1 MATIASAQSGNWSVG
16 STWVGGV
23 APTAADDITVA
34 SGHTVTLDAAF
45 IVEKTLTVNGKLD
58 LSTYNLAIGNGTAKD
73 GTLTLGPGA
82 ELAIGAGGLTL
93 NNCYFLSTATSSQW
107 AKVTGTGAIT
117 RGAVLSDPK
126 QRIVPRYV
134 SFQTTGA
141 ITLGSGNTSGA
152 VVSPTLDLTNT
163 VFVGCGTLSLGR
175 SGYPAQAA
183 TDMIFRNVDFRD
195 TGNITIAGYNG
206 TITGQTVWESVTI
219 SKSSGKTN
227 VNVIGRPGID
237 FKSSVFD
244 SATWGVAT
252 PHGQGGGHDLLDC
265 FFRQYTVRSSRGD
278 SFAAFGATSSVK
290 AGRMQDCYV
299 HTNLENTHGVNAAGT
314 GTPTETTFIT
324 GNIFDYLDIN
334 NPGWDDTGNLVIY
347 GTPALDITK
356 NLLIGY
362 GNNLVG
368 AAGAGTSPQGLT
380 VAQNTVYCRLRNATP
395 NVVQALMLYEYTTE
409 GYLGTDHISSNL
421 IWGDVPLNYGVHD
434 NAASTTET
442 VSYSDY
448 NWFGNVTQP
457 YKDVTVAGR
466 AFEQEGPND
475 KVGAAATDPQFVD
488 KTRRLATFAVL
499 KGWAAEGQ
507 TEDEKVNAATAK
519 LIAING
525 YNATTK
531 TQSDTPSGASITEL
545 VSWVKAGFV
554 PQNQALKGTGES
566 GVDIGA
572 MAVHTPAPTPS
583 SSYGSGAKLKMMYG
597 AYSQDRKRE
606 DAEVLMVI
614 EKFLEVVSG

>member
-1 MATIASAQSGNWSVG
+1 MATIASAKTGLWSDTA
-16 STWVGGV
+16 SWVGGV
-23 APTAADDITVA
+23 VPVAGDDITIA
-34 SGHTVTLDAAF
+34 AGHVITLAAAF
-45 IVEKTLTVNGKLD
+45 TCEKTLTINGKLD
-58 LSTYNLAIGNGTAKD
+58 MATYALTIGNGASKD
-73 GTLTLGPGA
+73 GYLTFGPGS
-82 ELAIGAGGLTL
+82 ELVIGSGGMVL
-93 NNCYFLSTATSSQW
+93 NNCAMISAANSAAW
-107 AKVTGTGAIT
+107 AKITGTGAIT
-117 RGAVLSDPK
+117 RGAVYAAPK
-126 QRIVPRYV
+126 QRIVLPYM
-134 SFQTTGA
+134 SIQCTGA
-141 ITLGSGNTSGA
+141 VTLGAGNFSSYGA
-152 VVSPTLDLTNT
+152 VTSPTLDLTHT
-163 VFVGCGTLSLGR
+163 CFVGCGAMTFGQDGWAS
-175 SGYPAQAA
+175 QNA
-183 TDMIFRNVDFRD
+183 TDMIFRYTDFRD
-195 TGNITIAGYNG
+195 TGNVVIRGYNG
-206 TITGQTVWESVTI
+206 AVTGQTVWDTVTL
-219 SKSSGKTN
+219 SHATGKIN
-227 VNVIGRPGID
+227 VSVIGRPGID
-237 FKSSVFD
+237 FKLSVFD

-252 PHGQGGGHDLLDC
+252 PHGQGGGHDLIDC

-290 AGRMQDCYV
+290 AGKMQDCYV

-334 NPGWDDTGNLVIY
+334 NAGWDDTGNLVIY
-347 GTPALDITK
+347 GTPALEITK
-356 NLLIGY
+356 NMLIGY

-368 AAGAGTSPQGLT
+368 AAGAGASPQGLL
-380 VAQNTVYCRLRNATP
+380 VSQNTVYCRARNATP
-395 NVVQALMLYEYTTE
+395 NIVQALMLYEYTTE

-421 IWGDVPLNYGVHD
+421 IWGDVALNYGVHD

-457 YKDVTVAGR
+457 YKDVTVSGR
-466 AFEQEGPND
+466 AFEQAGPND

-499 KGWAAEGQ
+499 KGWATEGQ

-554 PQNQALKGTGES
+554 PQNQALKGAGYG

-572 MAVHTPAPTPS
+572 EECAAAANDRASWGDTRFGGNGWS
-583 SSYGSGAKLKMMYG
+583 SDWRARTW
-597 AYSQDRKRE
+597 Q
-606 DAEVLMVI
+606 
-614 EKFLEVVSG
+614 